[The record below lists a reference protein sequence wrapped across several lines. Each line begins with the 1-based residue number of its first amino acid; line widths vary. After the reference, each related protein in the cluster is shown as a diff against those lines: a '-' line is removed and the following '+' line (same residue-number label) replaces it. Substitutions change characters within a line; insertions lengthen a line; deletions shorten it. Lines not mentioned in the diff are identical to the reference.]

1 MDEKQISRAYLE
13 TLSFSDLSVLADRFG
28 IDVPQDLDRRFLI
41 AELLE
46 INEELNQDQ
55 DEMVVSPNSDSE
67 EKEFKLPKNYNE
79 TQVSCVLANPAWL
92 FVFWNLGE
100 SDLHMLK
107 KLGSY
112 SLKLRVCSLESPKD
126 PVPEEAFEV
135 QTVTESQE
143 QFILLPTGKKYIR
156 IELVYVTATTGKVL
170 AFSPVVS
177 IPQGAPVIN
186 DLQLGRDDDNY
197 SEILKLSGMSKIL
210 KNQYKNYRHSFS

>member
-13 TLSFSDLSVLADRFG
+13 TLSFSDLTALADRFG
-28 IDVPQDLDRRFLI
+28 IEVPVDLDRRFLI

-46 INEELNQDQ
+46 IYEELNQTGNDM
-55 DEMVVSPNSDSE
+55 DVSVENESA

-100 SDLHMLK
+100 ADLHMLK
-107 KLGSY
+107 TLGSY

-143 QFILLPTGKKYIR
+143 QFILLPTGKKFIK
-156 IELVYVTATTGKVL
+156 IELVYVTATAGKVL

-177 IPQGAPVIN
+177 IPQGSAVLN
-186 DLQLGRDDDNY
+186 DLQLGRDDDNMP
-197 SEILKLSGMSKIL
+197 EIIRLSGMEKIL